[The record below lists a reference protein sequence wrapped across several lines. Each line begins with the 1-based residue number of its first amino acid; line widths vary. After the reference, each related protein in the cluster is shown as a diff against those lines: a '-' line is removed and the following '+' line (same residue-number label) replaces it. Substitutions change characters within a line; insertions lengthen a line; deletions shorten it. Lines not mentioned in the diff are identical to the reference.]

1 MAAWSLLR
9 YSADT
14 DPAAVASDLRGRAV
28 VARAHPNYLRT
39 FASPPDDPLYAEQ
52 DNLAAIGW
60 DQSLATGAGVV
71 VAIIDSGIDREHP
84 DLASQLWRNPEEA
97 DGLAGVDDDGNGY
110 VDDVTGWDFTDAPG
124 LPGDGDFR
132 FRDPDPDDESGH
144 GTHVAGIV
152 AAAAGNGIGVAGVAP
167 GVKLMVLRAGF
178 TVSGSGF
185 LEDDDIAAAA
195 VYAVDQGADILN
207 MSFGDP
213 VSSPV
218 IRDVVRYARSAGCLV
233 VAAVGNEGS
242 DEVFYPARMEEVVAV
257 AAADD
262 EGQPLAFS
270 NWGYSVDVAAPGLD
284 VHGPVPGGEY
294 AQRSGT
300 SMATAH
306 VSGIAAVAWSRQP
319 QLTAGQVRGA
329 LANSAADVGPPGWDR
344 WSGAGLVQMGAA
356 RIGEPAAVA
365 ITEPVSGVV
374 RAGEVAVK
382 GRVWGEGVEYGLT
395 WGRGPFPES
404 GELLLGGRTSGADNR
419 FEANWPAADLPPG
432 PYLLRLLAMAGD
444 RTHSQRILL
453 DLRPAAAEVSD
464 LRLGRALDGP
474 GWRDIL
480 RWETGAPEAGTVT
493 LLEAGTGDTVLQIP
507 LGSHRL
513 EHSVSLPADLVPGE
527 YTAIVLPAA
536 DAGESH
542 GRLDIAIGDT
552 GIHRWTLRQSG
563 TVPDGYLLPQPTDF
577 DGDGIPEIVA
587 MRYGGPGYNPAG
599 FFELPSGS
607 RPVHLS
613 SRPFIP
619 WNAHDLDG
627 DGRSEIMAVDAERV
641 RLVETAESGSFPT
654 EVVFETTEAW
664 GGEVGDGDGD
674 GRMEMFLRSSRS
686 EQFRVF
692 ENSGGDSFEE
702 TGTLPNPSEGLD
714 GLGDRQ
720 VVGDLDGDGSLELL
734 AGDEDGDLFIYESI
748 ADDTWRNTWL
758 ERLESG
764 DSRVLGGPF
773 DTDADGR
780 LEFAVASLA
789 ENLFDP
795 GEAVWTLAVFEA
807 AGDNRYEP
815 RGSVEVIGG
824 ASAGNGISSGDF
836 DGDGVPEIAAALV
849 PDLYLLRADPAG
861 AMQPVWHMEVSRVNR
876 PLVADVDADGIVD
889 IVANSGNALQVHSLP
904 FADNLR
910 LRPDAPVS
918 FSAHAGGERSVLLS
932 WTAVQGAHSYRLF
945 RAGGD
950 EGELQVLVES
960 LRETGYEDRDVL
972 AGSSYRY
979 AVAALDSLSGE
990 PGHRS
995 PEVAVTPEP
1004 NPRIEAVPARR
1015 RKPAFGSVRLAN
1027 GRCGRRAL
1035 PLPDRGIE
1043 HCRIRGGARRRHA
1056 GAAHLPGPA
1065 GGRGAGT
1072 GYKGSAQQQ
1081 GNSPRFGPV
1090 SFRAVSSGSRHTPVE
1105 CRAGIAEPPR
1115 PWLQRA
1121 GGARRGGRGR
1131 VRRPPLLGRRRP
1143 RAGRGPDSRRRPHHP
1158 AFVRGDAAASRGPPL
1173 RGRRGRSRRRLRP
1186 PCRGCRLRPAVPG
1199 LPRRGDGVS
1208 QSLRPGPRRGHH
1220 CRPAGR
1226 LRGHCGDDLRG
1237 GGLDADGEGRGWG
1250 GALGRPQ
1257 RRRETGR
1264 FRAVPGADRSPGGCE
1279 AAQAGRNPGR

>member
-9 YSADT
+9 YSAGT
-14 DPAAVASDLRGRAV
+14 DPAAVAADLRGRAL
-28 VARAHPNYLRT
+28 VARAQPNYLRS
-39 FASPPDDPLYAEQ
+39 FASPDDPLFPGQA
-52 DNLAAIGW
+52 NLAAIGW
-60 DQSLATGAGVV
+60 DESLASGSGVV

-97 DGLAGVDDDGNGY
+97 DGLAGVDDDANGY

-132 FRDPDPDDESGH
+132 VRDPDPDDESGH

-167 GVKLMVLRAGF
+167 GAKLMVLRAGF

-213 VSSPV
+213 ASSPV

-262 EGQPLAFS
+262 EGRPLAFS
-270 NWGYSVDVAAPGLD
+270 NWGYSVDIAAPGLA
-284 VHGPVPGGEY
+284 VHGPVPGGGY

-306 VSGIAAVAWSRQP
+306 VSGVAAVAWSRQP
-319 QLTAGQVRGA
+319 QLTAEQVRGA
-329 LANSAADVGPPGWDR
+329 LANSAADVGAPGWDR
-344 WSGAGLVQMGAA
+344 WSGAGLVQTAAA
-356 RIGEPAAVA
+356 RIDEPAAVDL
-365 ITEPVSGVV
+365 TEPASGVA
-374 RAGEVAVK
+374 RAGEVTVR
-382 GRVWGEGVEYGLT
+382 GRVWGEGVEYDLT

-404 GELLLGGRTSGADNR
+404 SELILSGRTSGAAHR
-419 FEANWPAADLPPG
+419 FEAGWPAAELPPG
-432 PYLLRLLAMAGD
+432 PYLLRLLARAGG
-444 RTHSQRILL
+444 RAHSQRILL
-453 DLRPAAAEVSD
+453 DLRPAASAVSN
-464 LRLGRALDGP
+464 LRLARALDGP
-474 GWRDIL
+474 GWSDIL

-493 LLEAGTGDTVLQIP
+493 LLEAGTSDTVLQIP

-513 EHSVSLPADLVPGE
+513 EHSVPLPADLPPGE
-527 YTAIVLPAA
+527 YEAVVLPAA
-536 DAGESH
+536 DAAPSA

-552 GIHRWTLRQSG
+552 GIRRWTLGRSG
-563 TVPDGYLLPQPTDF
+563 TLPDGYLLPQPTDF

-587 MRYGGPGYNPAG
+587 MGYGGPGYNPAG

-627 DGRSEIMAVDAERV
+627 DGRGEIMAVDAERV
-641 RLVETAESGSFPT
+641 RLVEAAEPGSFPT
-654 EVVFETTEAW
+654 EVAFEITEAW

-692 ENSGGDSFEE
+692 ENSGGDSFAE
-702 TGTLPNPSEGLD
+702 TGALPNPSDGLD

-720 VVGDLDGDGSLELL
+720 VAGDLDGDGSLELL
-734 AGDEDGDLFIYESI
+734 AGDEDGDIFIYESI

-789 ENLFDP
+789 ANLYDP
-795 GEAVWTLAVFEA
+795 GKAIWTLAVLEA

-815 RGSVEVIGG
+815 RWGVEVIGG

-836 DGDGVPEIAAALV
+836 DADGVPEIAVALV
-849 PDLYLLRADPAG
+849 PDLYLLRADPSG

-876 PLVADVDADGIVD
+876 PLAADVDADGIVD
-889 IVANSGNALQVHSLP
+889 LVASSGDALRVHSLP
-904 FADNLR
+904 FADNLGLR
-910 LRPDAPVS
+910 LDAPAS

-932 WTAVQGAHSYRLF
+932 WTAVAGARRYRLF
-945 RAGGD
+945 RAGVD
-950 EGELQVLVES
+950 EAELRVLVES
-960 LRETGYEDRDVL
+960 LGETGFEDADVS

-1004 NPRIEAVPARR
+1004 NPRIETVRR
-1015 RKPAFGSVRLAN
+1015 AAENQLSVRFDTGM
-1027 GRCGRRAL
+1027 GREAGEHFRYRIEGFGVAGSAAVHAGGTRVLLTFSAL
-1035 PLPDRGIE
+1035 PAAGELALVTRGLRNSRGTPLDSDRFPFALSPPAAA
-1043 HCRIRGGARRRHA
+1043 IRLVR
-1056 GAAHLPGPA
+1056 
-1065 GGRGAGT
+1065 
-1072 GYKGSAQQQ
+1072 
-1081 GNSPRFGPV
+1081 
-1090 SFRAVSSGSRHTPVE
+1090 
-1105 CRAGIAEPPR
+1105 AEPESPTR
-1115 PWLQRA
+1115 IVLHFSEPVA
-1121 GGARRGGRGR
+1121 I
-1131 VRRPPLLGRRRP
+1131 
-1143 RAGRGPDSRRRPHHP
+1143 
-1158 AFVRGDAAASRGPPL
+1158 
-1173 RGRRGRSRRRLRP
+1173 
-1186 PCRGCRLRPAVPG
+1186 
-1199 LPRRGDGVS
+1199 
-1208 QSLRPGPRRGHH
+1208 
-1220 CRPAGR
+1220 
-1226 LRGHCGDDLRG
+1226 
-1237 GGLDADGEGRGWG
+1237 DGEGAPGLAGRHFEVDG
-1250 GALGRPQ
+1250 GGVLVEDLIVDGGRVILLLSAETPLRAAGRRYEIAVVDLADGTGRAIQGAVFVQLSPSSLAEVSVFPNPFDPALGEVTVAGLPVASEVTVAAISGEVVWTQ
-1257 RRRETGR
+1257 QEEEG
-1264 FRAVPGADRSPGGCE
+1264 DGGVRWD
-1279 AAQAGRNPGR
+1279 GRNASGRPVASGLYLVRIAHRGVTRLRKLAVIRGAE